1 MRRRWTIRPMVDPTP
16 PTGAHR
22 GHPEETLGKAGF
34 VKALFSRIAARY
46 DLMNELMSLGQ
57 VERWRA
63 AAVREME
70 LPARARVL
78 DVGTGTGALARHL
91 ARSGAEVV
99 ALDFSAD
106 MLKVARG
113 KLARGGGEDGVQWVL
128 ADALALPFADGTFH
142 GASNAF
148 VLRNAEDVRAALAE
162 MRRVVQ
168 AGGKVVTLELARP
181 GQPLFARLYDLYV
194 GRVVPLVGGMVT
206 GARWAYATLL
216 PSLDRIPAC
225 EAMAALME
233 EVGFREVRYRP
244 LFLGVAA
251 IYVGSK

>member
-1 MRRRWTIRPMVDPTP
+1 
-16 PTGAHR
+16 
-22 GHPEETLGKAGF
+22 

-46 DLMNELMSLGQ
+46 DLMNDLMSLGQ
-57 VERWRA
+57 VEGWRA

-70 LPARARVL
+70 LPAGARVL

-99 ALDFSAD
+99 ALDFSPD
-106 MLKVARG
+106 MLGVARG
-113 KLARGGGEDGVQWVL
+113 KLAHAGCEDGVQGVL

-148 VLRNAEDVRAALAE
+148 VLRNVEDVKGALSE
-162 MRRVVQ
+162 MHRVVR

-181 GQPLFARLYDLYV
+181 GQPLFARLYTLYM

-216 PSLDRIPAC
+216 PSLDRVPAP
-225 EAMAALME
+225 EGMATLMH
-233 EVGFREVRYRP
+233 EVGFQEVRYRT
-244 LFLGVAA
+244 LTLGVAA
-251 IYVGSK
+251 IYAGVK